1 MMMILG
7 EHYDEYLGLDEY
19 DPYDP
24 FEEHCEEVC
33 RETADAMLL
42 SKIRAEF
49 GEDADDIIALILC
62 GESVDAAIQSIF
74 MD

>member
-1 MMMILG
+1 MACTAEDLIR
-7 EHYDEYLGLDEY
+7 EKN
-19 DPYDP
+19 
-24 FEEHCEEVC
+24 EEVC
-33 RETADAMLL
+33 RETADAMLF